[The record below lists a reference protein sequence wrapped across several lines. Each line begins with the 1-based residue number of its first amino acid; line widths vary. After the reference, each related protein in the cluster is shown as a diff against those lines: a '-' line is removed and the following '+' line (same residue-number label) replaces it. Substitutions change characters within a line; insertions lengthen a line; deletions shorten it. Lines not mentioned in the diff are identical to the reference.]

1 MAVETWQIDPVHS
14 YLHFSIRHFV
24 VSKVHGRFTKWGG
37 AIQLDSQQPTNS
49 KVDIQID
56 ANSIDT
62 GDARRDG
69 HLKTADFF
77 DTEKY
82 PEITFESTKIES
94 AGTDRYS
101 VTGNLTIKGVSKPV
115 TLHVEHG
122 GEVKDPWGNQRGG
135 FSIKGSFDRRD
146 FGLSFNQMLEG
157 GGPALGDTI
166 EMVADLET
174 TKAAAQAA

>member
-1 MAVETWQIDPVHS
+1 VALETWQVDPVHS
-14 YLHFSIRHFV
+14 YLQFNIRHFV
-24 VSKVHGRFTKWGG
+24 VSKVHGRFTRWGG
-37 AIQLDSQQPTNS
+37 TIQLDDQQPANS
-49 KVDIQID
+49 KVNIEID
-56 ANSIDT
+56 VNSIDT

-82 PEITFESTKIES
+82 PQITFESTKIEP
-94 AGTDRYS
+94 AGTNEYR
-101 VTGNLTIKGVSKPV
+101 VTGDLTIRGVSNPV
-115 TLHVEHG
+115 TLEVEHG

-146 FGLSFNQMLEG
+146 FGLSFNQTLEG
-157 GGPALGDTI
+157 GGPALGDKI
-166 EMVADLET
+166 ELVSDLEA

>member
-1 MAVETWQIDPVHS
+1 VALETWQVDPVHS
-14 YLHFSIRHFV
+14 YLQFNIRHFV

-37 AIQLDSQQPTNS
+37 TIQLDDQQPANS
-49 KVDIQID
+49 KVNIEID
-56 ANSIDT
+56 VNSIDT

-82 PEITFESTKIES
+82 PQITFESTKIEP
-94 AGTDRYS
+94 AGTNEYR
-101 VTGNLTIKGVSKPV
+101 VTGDLTIRGVSNPV
-115 TLHVEHG
+115 TLEVEHG

-146 FGLSFNQMLEG
+146 FGLSFNQTLEG
-157 GGPALGDTI
+157 GGPALGDKI
-166 EMVADLET
+166 ELVSDLEA

>member
-14 YLHFSIRHFV
+14 YLHFNIRHFV

-37 AIQLDSQQPTNS
+37 NIQLDGQQPANS
-49 KVDIQID
+49 EVDIEID

-62 GDARRDG
+62 GDPRRDG

-82 PEITFESTKIES
+82 PQITFQSTKIEP
-94 AGTDRYS
+94 AGTDRYQ
-101 VTGNLTIKGVSKPV
+101 VTGDLTIKGVSKPV
-115 TLHVEHG
+115 ILEVEHG

-146 FGLSFNQMLEG
+146 FGLAFNQTLEG
-157 GGPALGDTI
+157 GGPALGDKI
-166 EMVADLET
+166 ELVADLEA

>member
-1 MAVETWQIDPVHS
+1 VAVETWQIDPVHS
-14 YLHFSIRHFV
+14 YLQFNIRHFV

-37 AIQLDSQQPTNS
+37 TIQIDDRQPANS
-49 KVDIQID
+49 KVNIEID
-56 ANSIDT
+56 VNSIDT

-82 PEITFESTKIES
+82 PQMTFESTKIEPV
-94 AGTDRYS
+94 GTNQYR
-101 VTGNLTIKGVSKPV
+101 VTGNLTIRGVSKPV
-115 TLHVEHG
+115 TLEVEHG

-146 FGLSFNQMLEG
+146 FGLNFNQTLEG
-157 GGPALGDTI
+157 GGPALGDKI
-166 EMVADLET
+166 ELVSDVEA